1 MRLKIESATECLIGK
16 GLWGFSRAANLAVF
30 QIGNRQTLPS
40 QKGGT
45 RVVGEFALHVDCA
58 WNITR
63 EDRVVMARRDLYY
76 PAGHEDPR
84 QSIPEEFDWERDPN
98 RLDELSRALFQ
109 DGAREYRVK
118 RIGVGAA
125 GSLSME
131 LSDGYRLEV
140 LPDNSSSYEFW
151 RLFKHGDRER
161 HFVVTNRGIET

>member
-1 MRLKIESATECLIGK
+1 MRLEIESATKCLIGK
-16 GLWGFSRAANLAVF
+16 GLWGFSRAANLATF

-40 QKGGT
+40 RKGGT
-45 RVVGEFALHVDCA
+45 RVVGEYALHIDCA

-63 EDRVVMARRDLYY
+63 EDQIVMASQDLYY

-109 DGAREYRVK
+109 DDAREFVVK
-118 RIGVGAA
+118 GIEVGAA
-125 GSLSME
+125 GSLSLE

-140 LPDNSSSYEFW
+140 FPDNSSSYEFW
-151 RLFKHGDRER
+151 RLFKPGVDES
-161 HFVVTNRGIET
+161 HFVVTNRGVEK